1 MLSAAPCPRLAGLN
15 RRSPPISP
23 PLPSASVGVC
33 AVGAAGEPA
42 LRFPPPGTAA
52 AGWYLGT
59 GCAVGSGLLTGLGG
73 RDRPLCASLTTTAK
87 PSIARQMRISSLF
100 LSTACG
106 EPLPFHHHSRK
117 KSSESDLH
125 TRRPCVGGFVH
136 FWWVFKYMCFGGR
149 EKVKKQ

>member
-1 MLSAAPCPRLAGLN
+1 MLSAAPCPCLAGLN

-42 LRFPPPGTAA
+42 LRPPPRYRCSRPVPGDGLCGGVRTAHR
-52 AGWYLGT
+52 
-59 GCAVGSGLLTGLGG
+59 LGG
-73 RDRPLCASLTTTAK
+73 RDRPLCAPLTTTAK
-87 PSIARQMRISSLF
+87 PSIARQMRIRSLF
-100 LSTACG
+100 LSTAWG

-125 TRRPCVGGFVH
+125 THRPCVGGFVH
-136 FWWVFKYMCFGGR
+136 FWWVFKYICFGGR